1 MKTFQNKRQRSYH
14 LKQMQD
20 QEQPTY
26 KMKYKLINQF
36 DGNDSIE
43 FEASE
48 DEDPCSVALEQLGW
62 TLVAS
67 KDEDES

>member
-1 MKTFQNKRQRSYH
+1 
-14 LKQMQD
+14 MQD

-62 TLVAS
+62 TIVAA